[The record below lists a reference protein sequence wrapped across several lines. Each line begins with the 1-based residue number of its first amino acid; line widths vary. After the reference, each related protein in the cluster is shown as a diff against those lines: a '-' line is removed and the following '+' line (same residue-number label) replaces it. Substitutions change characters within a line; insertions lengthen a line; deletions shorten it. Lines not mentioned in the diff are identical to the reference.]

1 MMEFTFWLQRH
12 ALLITGIAWVTA
24 AVFLHDLTPGVQ
36 SILGGFGLVCLVGYG
51 WSRRKTK

>member
-12 ALLITGIAWVTA
+12 ALLITGVAWVTA